1 MLYKADILA
10 ICPNAKAHI
19 VDAMVDEGYNGAWER
34 FGVTTPVSQA
44 KFMGQIVH
52 ESANLTRLEEKLR
65 YSAKRLCEVWPKRFK
80 SEAMAQPFAFNPQA
94 LANKVYGGRLGNDK
108 PGDGYRYR
116 GRGLKQTTGKYNYG
130 QAGKELGLDLVAQP
144 DLLLHANIGFLIGLA
159 YWKEFIGAK
168 AETASVKEI
177 TKIVNGG
184 YNGLADRE
192 NATERAEDV
201 LSYGTY
207 EREILTET
215 ALELLDPGRIVIREL
230 KKGSKGIDVRL
241 LQAQLV
247 ELGNTISID
256 GDFGVNTTNA
266 LKEFQVQNELEANGI
281 YDSKTRNALQL
292 SLQEQRLAADPTTT
306 HQAPDLQPEQ
316 PPSLPDFPLEAAL
329 SLTANIVIGAHG
341 DIMGVNEVQPEKL
354 TKIKRYATVLWGQ
367 IKDLGESRETAVAL
381 TNLETAIMWATKSVA
396 RQAEKHGA

>member
-10 ICPNAKAHI
+10 ICPTAKANI
-19 VDAMVDEGYNGAWER
+19 VNAMVEEGYKGAWER

-80 SEAMAQPFAFNPQA
+80 SEASAKPFAFNPQA

-130 QAGKELGLDLVAQP
+130 QAGKQLGLDLVAQP
-144 DLLLHANIGFLIGLA
+144 DLLLHANIGFLSGLA
-159 YWKEFIGAK
+159 YWKEFIGTK
-168 AETASVKEI
+168 GETASVKEI

-184 YNGLADRE
+184 YNGLAARE
-192 NATERAEDV
+192 DATERAEDV

-215 ALELLDPGRIVIREL
+215 ALELLEPGRIVIREL
-230 KKGSKGIDVRL
+230 KKGSQGIDVRL

-266 LKEFQVQNELEANGI
+266 LIEFQVQNELEANGI
-281 YDSKTRNALQL
+281 YNSKTRNALQQAL
-292 SLQEQRLAADPTTT
+292 LGQRLAADPTIS
-306 HQAPDLQPEQ
+306 HQAPEPQPEPPQ
-316 PPSLPDFPLEAAL
+316 PLPDFPLEAAL
-329 SLTANIVIGAHG
+329 SLTTNIVIGAHG
-341 DIMGVNEVQPEKL
+341 DIMGVDEVQPEKL
-354 TKIKRYATVLWGQ
+354 TKIKRYATVLWGL
-367 IKDLGESRETAVAL
+367 IDDLGDSRETEIAKQK
-381 TNLETAIMWATKSVA
+381 LETAILWAS
-396 RQAEKHGA
+396 KHAAQTNKQTGV